1 MDLIHNALLN
11 EWDGWDVGEAILK
24 DKAAAKK
31 QATDA
36 AKKKQDDNHV
46 SSGRQRRDQGQAA
59 REAGVVG
66 LDGDGAGAGAGAV
79 AAAAPAAAPAPA
91 PAAGPA
97 PGSARGAGGRGG
109 RGVRGT
115 ARDMDGQSGV
125 TEGGGKDSDIMS
137 KLLGAVMD
145 GTEANKTMAGAVVEQ
160 GLAMKPILLGVAKE
174 MKLKNK
180 RAALD
185 YDRELKLQLLPM
197 T

>member
-11 EWDGWDVGEAILK
+11 EWDGWDVGEAMLK
-24 DKAAAKK
+24 NKAAAKK

-46 SSGRQRRDQGQAA
+46 SSGRARREEGQAA

-66 LDGDGAGAGAGAV
+66 FDGDGDGAGASAAG
-79 AAAAPAAAPAPA
+79 APAPA

-115 ARDMDGQSGV
+115 ARNMDADGQSGV
-125 TEGGGKDSDIMS
+125 TEGGGKDNDKMA

-145 GTEANKTMAGAVVEQ
+145 GTEAN
-160 GLAMKPILLGVAKE
+160 
-174 MKLKNK
+174 
-180 RAALD
+180 
-185 YDRELKLQLLPM
+185 
-197 T
+197 